1 MTVKML
7 TQIVGGRLQPASSAL
22 DADLV
27 EVSTVSGNKIEVKE
41 DGLYYS
47 ESSLKME
54 MSNTY
59 ATKTSVEST
68 PKVTAYNSSGVLPN
82 VKIFSTVVQANSDGV
97 WTVNYAHVGF
107 TSIPVVTVS
116 GKAVG
121 TAVGDRRF
129 ASIAENQPTMTGCSG
144 ILLSSSSAGLLAAMT
159 MVTGAGA
166 VSVVAIGV

>member
-7 TQIVGGRLQPASSAL
+7 TQIVGGRLLPATSAL

-27 EVSTVSGNKIEVKE
+27 EISKEIGNKILVKE
-41 DGLYYS
+41 DGLFYS
-47 ESSLKME
+47 EDSLKDE
-54 MSNTY
+54 IATTY
-59 ATKTSVEST
+59 ATKTSVSSV
-68 PKVTAYNSSGVLPN
+68 PRVTTYGATGVQTN
-82 VKIFSTVVQANSDGV
+82 VKIFSTVVQANSDGI
-97 WTVNYAHVGF
+97 WTVDYTHVGF

-116 GKAVG
+116 GTAVG

-129 ASIAENQPTMTGCSG
+129 ASLANGQPTKTSCSG

-159 MVTGAGA
+159 MVTGSGP